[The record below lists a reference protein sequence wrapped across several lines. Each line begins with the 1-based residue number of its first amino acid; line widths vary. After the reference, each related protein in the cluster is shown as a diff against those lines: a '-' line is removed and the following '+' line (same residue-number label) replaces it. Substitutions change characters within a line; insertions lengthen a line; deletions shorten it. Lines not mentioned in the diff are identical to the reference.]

1 MSQLEIFTTEY
12 MRLVTSIEEYKEALK
27 DQPNDWI
34 LALHLSRAENRV
46 AFLESQFSAHA
57 A

>member
-12 MRLVTSIEEYKEALK
+12 MTLMASISEYREALK
-27 DQPNDWI
+27 YQPGDWI

-46 AFLESQFSAHA
+46 AFLEREFSAHA